1 MSTPTPSRIIL
12 THWNAGVFQSDVLS
26 RILPELIIY
35 PLLYDEVLVREEDL
49 LTNRAITSLLATEE
63 NFPIFAEL
71 LATGLVKLLRLPLS
85 AYPGGRRFD
94 PIRLPISARAEEHF
108 LRRTYKGRPW
118 RPTLA
123 QWRFFEQLDHVV
135 AQNPVASRAH
145 TSFPES
151 NTFAMQ
157 LADLLENREAY
168 SIGTHPI
175 FRHISPRTADAF
187 LRFCRE
193 PEAWQRFLRD
203 AGVKTILAGPD
214 GGFYRSAA
222 YQCLHNLPTPR
233 AARRLVE
240 SVYAATYCDREA
252 SDGRYGGSELVE
264 LPYRFASQADQDD
277 AKESIVHVELAPT
290 EAVASIAVV
299 PGISQ
304 VLLET
309 RESEAFRQLQDQIRL
324 LGEAPGFA
332 LPTETAFQEAWQ
344 ALCATYTDHS
354 MMLFT
359 QQSRR
364 DKLWTRYT
372 VFAYILSR
380 VLGFVILPETLTRA
394 DLPVLEDAA
403 VIGALEHLG
412 PGLLR
417 SFRALLK
424 TPRTQTAMQNAVA
437 IRCSKVTL
445 NVQSTP

>member
-1 MSTPTPSRIIL
+1 MNTPAPSRIVL
-12 THWNAGVFQSDVLS
+12 THWNAGVFQPEILP
-26 RILPELIIY
+26 RILPELVIY

-49 LTNRAITSLLATEE
+49 LTNRAISNLLSTDES
-63 NFPIFAEL
+63 FPIFAEL

-94 PIRLPISARAEEHF
+94 PIRLPVSARAEEHL

-118 RPTLA
+118 RPTRS
-123 QWRFFEQLDHVV
+123 QWRFFERLDHVV
-135 AQNPVASRAH
+135 AQNPAASRFH

-151 NTFAMQ
+151 NTFALQ

-168 SIGTHPI
+168 AIGAHPV
-175 FRHISPRTADAF
+175 FRHISPLTADAF
-187 LRFCRE
+187 IRFCHE

-203 AGVKTILAGPD
+203 KGVESILAGPD

-222 YQCLHNLPTPR
+222 YQCLYNLPTPR
-233 AARRLVE
+233 AARRLIE
-240 SVYAATYCDREA
+240 SVYAATYCDRES

-264 LPYRFASQADQDD
+264 LPYRFASQADRYD
-277 AKESIVHVELAPT
+277 AEESIVHVEIAPT

-304 VLLET
+304 ALLKT
-309 RESEAFRQLQDQIRL
+309 RESEAFRQLQNLIRL
-324 LGEAPGFA
+324 LGEAPDFA
-332 LPTETAFQEAWQ
+332 LPTETAFQTAWQ

-354 MMLFT
+354 LVLFT
-359 QQSRR
+359 QKSRN
-364 DKLWTRYT
+364 DKMWTRYA
-372 VFAYILSR
+372 VFAYIISR
-380 VLGFVILPETLTRA
+380 VLGYVILPEAFPKA

-412 PGLLR
+412 PHLLR

-424 TPRTQTAMQNAVA
+424 TPRTQAAMQNAAA

-445 NVQSTP
+445 NVQPS